1 MTNVFEHLFGWNYK
15 KRESS
20 VHGGIL
26 GHLSAFYGTS
36 EFTEHGNLHGH
47 FLIWLVGGLNP
58 ADIHTK
64 LKQDKIFEKH
74 LFSFFEDIIQH
85 HLPNVELTID
95 KNYEPHIECPPHP
108 PKYHPDMNLKV
119 LEDWDIFM
127 DSEVK
132 ILGEI
137 LQYHI

>member
-47 FLIWLVGGLNP
+47 FLIWLVWGLNP

-64 LKQDKIFEKH
+64 LKQDKIFEKY

-85 HLPNVELTID
+85 LVFKGVRNGARTTLAMPGMRSCQLAPSLAE
-95 KNYEPHIECPPHP
+95 
-108 PKYHPDMNLKV
+108 
-119 LEDWDIFM
+119 
-127 DSEVK
+127 
-132 ILGEI
+132 
-137 LQYHI
+137 